1 MTHRVVRLAAFWR
14 VLARVRRL
22 RVQRRL
28 REMVDARRG
37 ERRAAGVV
45 AERIAAL
52 ERHAEER
59 LRVLASCRRDLS
71 ASRQWHATQRAHD
84 ARTPTLR
91 GQLAEAEAAHTRACE
106 EVVRALTNWRRETV
120 RQEEADTR
128 ARECLMRL
136 RESG

>member
-1 MTHRVVRLAAFWR
+1 MSHSVARLAKFWR

-28 REMVDARRG
+28 RDVVDARRG
-37 ERRAAGVV
+37 ERRTAGEV
-45 AERIAAL
+45 AQRVAAL

-59 LRVLASCRRDLS
+59 LRVLASCRRDVT
-71 ASRQWHATQRAHD
+71 AGRQWHATLRAHD

-91 GQLAEAEAAHTRACE
+91 RQLAEAEAAHAEACAAAAQ
-106 EVVRALTNWRRETV
+106 ALTNWRRETI
-120 RQEEADTR
+120 RQEEACTR
-128 ARECLMRL
+128 ARDCLIRL